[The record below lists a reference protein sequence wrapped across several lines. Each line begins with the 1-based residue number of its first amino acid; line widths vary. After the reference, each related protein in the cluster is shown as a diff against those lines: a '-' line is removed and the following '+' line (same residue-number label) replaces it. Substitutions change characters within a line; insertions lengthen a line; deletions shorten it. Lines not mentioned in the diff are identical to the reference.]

1 MIKNLYVIRDK
12 LTGYM
17 NPAPDDNDLVAMR
30 AVKHAMQADI
40 WNNLNA
46 KPTDFTLNHIGEYD
60 TETGVITP
68 CPVRVVCEVSD
79 LVEKEVKKG
88 GKK

>member
-1 MIKNLYVIRDK
+1 MIKNIYAIRDK

-17 NPAPDDNDLVAMR
+17 NPAPEDNDLVAMR
-30 AVKHAMQADI
+30 AVSHVIKSDI
-40 WNNLNA
+40 LNTINA
-46 KPTDFTLNHIGEYD
+46 KPSDFTLNCIGEYN

-68 CPVRVVCEVSD
+68 CPVRVVCEVSN
-79 LVEKEVKKG
+79 LVEKEIKKG